1 VLERALSPGG
11 GGIVGVEVKAAL
23 LGLPNPPRVH
33 NFAVGL
39 GGRDVPLDIYP
50 RLLQTVRSQPPGPF
64 ALFDVDLGRLPAED
78 R

>member
-1 VLERALSPGG
+1 VAVGHEQASVAQAQQALAAGGAGLEGEPG
-11 GGIVGVEVKAAL
+11 
-23 LGLPNPPRVH
+23 LGH
-33 NFAVGL
+33 AVGL